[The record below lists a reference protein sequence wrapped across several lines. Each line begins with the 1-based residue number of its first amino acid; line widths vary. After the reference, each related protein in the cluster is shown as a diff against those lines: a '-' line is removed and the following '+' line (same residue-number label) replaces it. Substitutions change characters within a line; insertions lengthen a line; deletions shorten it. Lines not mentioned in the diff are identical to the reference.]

1 MSKPIRHHD
10 QDHYI
15 RFYIVC
21 KQIWRNKT
29 DLHSVIAHLFK
40 NKSNPIHTTTAKQ
53 TEDDP
58 LFNRLPFSFSVNQS
72 QNHYLAT
79 SSSDMCQLQ
88 QVKLITGISV
98 SELSTNKKKPVFSLD
113 RNITGPK
120 QVPSIINLRKHNFFL
135 ILVFLWGVPPAPTP
149 TPTPFPKKT
158 QETLKKCL
166 HRLIVGPSTW
176 GHKDIG
182 GISRCC
188 SLAFSFPGCFNRRDG
203 YGEVSAPVI

>member
-1 MSKPIRHHD
+1 MKILSYLVEESPVSDLHTHFYINVERTTFISFLGVTLILSMNMNILDIIININVKTIRHHD

-40 NKSNPIHTTTAKQ
+40 TNQIPYTTTRK
-53 TEDDP
+53 TNRRRS

-98 SELSTNKKKPVFSLD
+98 SELSTNKKNLFSLWTETSLAQ
-113 RNITGPK
+113 NK
-120 QVPSIINLRKHNFFL
+120 SHPS
-135 ILVFLWGVPPAPTP
+135 
-149 TPTPFPKKT
+149 
-158 QETLKKCL
+158 
-166 HRLIVGPSTW
+166 STW
-176 GHKDIG
+176 GNTTF
-182 GISRCC
+182 
-188 SLAFSFPGCFNRRDG
+188 FS
-203 YGEVSAPVI
+203 Y